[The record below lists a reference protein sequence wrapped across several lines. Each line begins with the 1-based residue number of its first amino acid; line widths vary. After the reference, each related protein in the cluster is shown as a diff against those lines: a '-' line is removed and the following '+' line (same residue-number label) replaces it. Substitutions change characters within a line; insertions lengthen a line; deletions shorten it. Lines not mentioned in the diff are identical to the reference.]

1 MGEMAE
7 TEAPERLRRWCA
19 ETLGEEL
26 VAVQRLTGGNSNETN
41 LLETS
46 AGKRILRRPPAAAIS
61 PSAHSMERE
70 YRILM
75 ALAGTAVPAPRPL
88 ALCTDVEV
96 VGGPFLVMDFVDGV
110 ALLDA
115 LPLAYPPG
123 AASVR
128 AVGEAL
134 VDALAALHTAPWQEI
149 GLGDFGKPDGFLE
162 RQVARW
168 RGQYDRYRVRDIP
181 AFDQVAD
188 WLAASLPA
196 SFEPGILHGD
206 FHLDNC
212 LVSRT
217 PPARVLAIV
226 DWEMA
231 TIGDPLLDLG
241 LALAFWGTERPARP
255 GFPRIQA
262 VSRVAGAPSRQEL
275 ADRYARASGRSV
287 EHLPYYLALALWK
300 LAAIVEGAYAQLL
313 GGRQDTDYAR
323 NLEHDVPAL
332 LEEAAGFAGL
342 R

>member
-1 MGEMAE
+1 MGEMAD

-19 ETLGEEL
+19 EALGEEL
-26 VAVQRLTGGNSNETN
+26 VAIRRLTGGNSNETN

-70 YRILM
+70 YRVLT
-75 ALAGTAVPAPRPL
+75 ALVGTGVPAPRPL
-88 ALCTDVEV
+88 ALCTDPEV
-96 VGGPFLVMDFVDGV
+96 VGAPFLVMDFVDGV
-110 ALLDA
+110 SLLDT
-115 LPLAYPPG
+115 LPEAYPPG
-123 AASVR
+123 SDSVR

-134 VDALAALHTAPWQEI
+134 VDALATLHTAPWQEI
-149 GLGDFGKPDGFLE
+149 GLADFGKPDGFLE
-162 RQVARW
+162 RQVPRW
-168 RGQYDRYRVRDIP
+168 RGQYDRYKVRDIP

-188 WLAASLPA
+188 WLADSTPP
-196 SFEPGILHGD
+196 SFTPGILHGD

-241 LALAFWGTERPARP
+241 LALALWGTDRPARP

-262 VSRVAGAPSRQEL
+262 VSRVPGAPSRQEL
-275 ADRYARASGRSV
+275 ADRYARATGRSV
-287 EHLPYYLALALWK
+287 EHLPYYLALAFWK

-313 GGRQDTDYAR
+313 GGQQNTDYAR

-342 R
+342 F